1 MCCKAKLCVI
11 PGIAAVVF
19 GLIIIVLIFLLIVR
33 YKRRKRRRQ
42 NERFENNRGSNEFI
56 YNCDDI
62 KRNNKM
68 NNVDASNLAQVKLTK
83 FSLCNGK
90 ELVQWNVQISI
101 MPFDHINESYTCTTN
116 IIPFQNISPNTLNQR
131 NITQPSP
138 KPSPRPPPVPTRPAS
153 YTPSYGDSVNT
164 LNNFDSVHNYG
175 SAADELEN
183 VGTLPHIE
191 VFDTN
196 CFVSN
201 LDLNS
206 RTK

>member
-1 MCCKAKLCVI
+1 M
-11 PGIAAVVF
+11 F

-33 YKRRKRRRQ
+33 YKRRKRRRE

-68 NNVDASNLAQVKLTK
+68 NSVDASNLAQVKS
-83 FSLCNGK
+83 SLCLMARSFCNK
-90 ELVQWNVQISI
+90 MYLFLKCYRNNME
-101 MPFDHINESYTCTTN
+101 HIDDNA
-116 IIPFQNISPNTLNQR
+116 IHVMPFQNISPNTLNQR

-191 VFDTN
+191 VFHRKG
-196 CFVSN
+196 FV

-206 RTK
+206 VNLNNAYSMEN